1 MLPTA
6 KSSALKAVRPY
17 RCLLGCNLSPALR
30 SYVNSCLRRL
40 KTIDRSVDTT
50 VVDGK
55 GTRTVT
61 TTGPNGQTVTRDAS
75 FNQTT
80 FTVPVSSPSN

>member
-1 MLPTA
+1 VVTTA
-6 KSSALKAVRPY
+6 N
-17 RCLLGCNLSPALR
+17 GE
-30 SYVNSCLRRL
+30 
-40 KTIDRSVDTT
+40 TIDRSVDTT

-61 TTGPNGQTVTRDAS
+61 TTGPNGQTVTRNAS

-80 FTVPVSSPSN
+80 STVPVSSPNN

>member
-17 RCLLGCNLSPALR
+17 RCLLGCTLSPALR

-40 KTIDRSVDTT
+40 KTIDRSVSEEPLRP
-50 VVDGK
+50 
-55 GTRTVT
+55 GTL
-61 TTGPNGQTVTRDAS
+61 RDAG
-75 FNQTT
+75 
-80 FTVPVSSPSN
+80 VSGDHDGGLQGLLASLGEQGFRR